1 MKWEYAELE
10 ILACPEKSVRLTRM
24 SGGLMLKNTTMSLP
38 TDLPLFQARLVAVD
52 VLVSSPAHPL
62 PALPPPATATLL
74 HLRILLTYLSQAL
87 CLMPRPRFCSRTHIP
102 IQPRI
107 CGLWAYS
114 SMPCSPVVS
123 LFAIRSSPAFR

>member
-1 MKWEYAELE
+1 MKWEYAESP

-38 TDLPLFQARLVAVD
+38 TDLPPFQARLVAAD
-52 VLVSSPAHPL
+52 VLVSSLAHSL
-62 PALPPPATATLL
+62 PALPPPATATPP

-102 IQPRI
+102 TQPRI
-107 CGLWAYS
+107 CGPWVYS
-114 SMPCSPVVS
+114 SMPCSPVAS